1 MTRRRRAGARVRTR
15 RRAYSSG
22 CARVPRPPRVAMP
35 PPPAA
40 NPPLDPAAAP
50 LAHGRT
56 TMLLLNVAH
65 ALDHLVLLIFATAV
79 GAIAA
84 DFGVARWE
92 DMMPY
97 ATGAFVLFGLGS
109 VPAGRL
115 GDHWGRRAMMLV
127 FLFGIGASCLLAAVT
142 RNAWQLAGALTVMG
156 AFASI
161 YHPVGIPM
169 LVQGAT
175 RPGTVIGVNGLAG
188 NLGIAAGAVLTG
200 LTVKYLGWR
209 MAFVIPGLLSL
220 AFGVLFAVAVPRETA
235 PPAKRAPRQSDL
247 PASEL
252 ARIVL
257 ILTLTSTCGSLLF
270 NFTTNGN
277 GELLTDR
284 MRAVTA
290 DPAALGALLGLVYA
304 IASFAQLIVGRA
316 IDRFPLK
323 RLFLVIVLAQI
334 PLFALAMF
342 AQGWAFYALA
352 IAFMAFVFGAIPF
365 TDALIVRYVDDRM
378 RSRVAGV
385 RLAIAFGVSSLAVW
399 LLGPLVKANGFAFLL
414 GLMAAIAAVAAVGV
428 TLLPRGR

>member
-1 MTRRRRAGARVRTR
+1 M
-15 RRAYSSG
+15 
-22 CARVPRPPRVAMP
+22 
-35 PPPAA
+35 
-40 NPPLDPAAAP
+40 
-50 LAHGRT
+50 
-56 TMLLLNVAH
+56 
-65 ALDHLVLLIFATAV
+65 
-79 GAIAA
+79 
-84 DFGVARWE
+84 
-92 DMMPY
+92 
-97 ATGAFVLFGLGS
+97 
-109 VPAGRL
+109 
-115 GDHWGRRAMMLV
+115 
-127 FLFGIGASCLLAAVT
+127 
-142 RNAWQLAGALTVMG
+142 
-156 AFASI
+156 
-161 YHPVGIPM
+161 
-169 LVQGAT
+169 
-175 RPGTVIGVNGLAG
+175 
-188 NLGIAAGAVLTG
+188 
-200 LTVKYLGWR
+200 
-209 MAFVIPGLLSL
+209 
-220 AFGVLFAVAVPRETA
+220 PRETA

-252 ARIVL
+252 ARVVL

-428 TLLPRGR
+428 TLLPRR